1 MEAKKYRVMCWQP
14 ANFGFQDPF
23 FVDIAPE
30 NGVIHNMM
38 FYSRL
43 KLYRGNDPTKNIRN
57 IANSIYLAAIDDQEP
72 DISFPQAT
80 PDMQKRLL
88 PIILD
93 TFNKMRAEGK
103 ETTLTT
109 ILSAWETE
117 KMAEEFLPAS
127 AKKDADAFERRERQ
141 KRSMFAAKHLPLHPQ
156 TPQEEQILQQKE
168 EFISSAR
175 HHQTALE
182 RRAFQDAELNPIE
195 RMKAKMRQ
203 YDGD

>member
-14 ANFGFQDPF
+14 STSDFEDEIYA
-23 FVDIAPE
+23 DIAPE
-30 NGVIHNMM
+30 NGVAHNMM

-43 KLYRGNDPTKNIRN
+43 RLYRGNDPTKNICN
-57 IANSIYLAAIDDQEP
+57 IANSIYLSVIDNQEP

-156 TPQEEQILQQKE
+156 TLQEEQILREEE

-175 HHQTALE
+175 HHQEAIKH
-182 RRAFQDAELNPIE
+182 RAAQDAELNPIE